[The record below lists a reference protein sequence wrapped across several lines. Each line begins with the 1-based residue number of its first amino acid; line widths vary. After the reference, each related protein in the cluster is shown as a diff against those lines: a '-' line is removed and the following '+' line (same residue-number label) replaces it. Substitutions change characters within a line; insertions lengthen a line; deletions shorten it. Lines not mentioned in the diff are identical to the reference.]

1 MEFEGMAEL
10 QRRLTDMGSQAKR
23 IENKAIRAGSAIL
36 LEQMQKEVPL
46 STEDHIHIRDD
57 LKVGS
62 ISRKEGYPVAT
73 VGPTKETA
81 WRAKF
86 LEYGTVKMPPN
97 PFISRA
103 AEESRRSV
111 AEVMKAEVRRGLGI

>member
-1 MEFEGMAEL
+1 MAEL
-10 QRRLTDMGSQAKR
+10 QNRLSELGSQAKS
-23 IENKAIRAGSAIL
+23 IENKAIRAGSAVL
-36 LEQMQKEVPL
+36 LEQMRKEVPV
-46 STEDHIHIRDD
+46 SAEDHIHIRDD

-73 VGPTKETA
+73 VGPTKDTA

-86 LEYGTVKMPPN
+86 LEYGTVKMPPD

-103 AEESRRSV
+103 AEESRQAVSS
-111 AEVMKAEVRRGLGI
+111 AIKAEVRRGLGL